1 MIYPADS
8 AIQLSEQLGSEL
20 PATGLTVG
28 AHQQLQLDLRLWT
41 TYCRMENTTDIIYEI
56 INIKAQGLSVNNRE
70 LKQRRGRGRRK
81 RERQKRNR
89 FRLAKQQ
96 LCTRIM
102 LFLHISLTSLNDYN
116 VKVAKFTFC
125 RRREHKTTFFSAF
138 SELWY
143 SPLEFNSKN
152 HLPTFDEVNEI
163 E

>member
-20 PATGLTVG
+20 QATGLTVG

-41 TYCRMENTTDIIYEI
+41 TTYCRMENTTDIIYEI
-56 INIKAQGLSVNNRE
+56 INTKAQGLSVNNRE
-70 LKQRRGRGRRK
+70 LKQRRGRRQ
-81 RERQKRNR
+81 RERHKSNR

-102 LFLHISLTSLNDYN
+102 LFLHISLTSLHDYN
-116 VKVAKFTFC
+116 VKVPKFTFY
-125 RRREHKTTFFSAF
+125 RGREHKTTFFSAF
-138 SELWY
+138 PELWY
-143 SPLEFNSKN
+143 SPLEFNSKK
-152 HLPTFDEVNEI
+152 HLPTFDEVNEM